1 MAYGG
6 AGDVDKQDCMRDYVI
21 QTLANL
27 EWE

>member
-1 MAYGG
+1 MIYGE
-6 AGDVDKQDCMRDYVI
+6 AGDIDKQDCMRDYVI